1 MKKLIALISGLFALT
16 FAHTVNADVLLTV
29 SSDALGVA
37 VNSHFKTEDE
47 RLAVVSAVLERLKA
61 SPNGLSASDVWKV
74 CAIGGLDIANASGRA
89 QCESFLNNLFMF
101 ADTNYV
107 RVCTANELNAI
118 KDANIRKISKC
129 EKDFFNYTNVQMIQ
143 AVELVKLYAKKKW
156 GDDGVICSNTY
167 NKSEND
173 YWLSC
178 KSSKTGA
185 FYEFKFDDVK
195 ESVDEKIKQG
205 VADAV
210 CRIYGG
216 TSTVYTCGSVSSD
229 VCAKISADIKGFGA
243 KAEWK
248 NNRCLISYDVVTDF
262 SKLNKACGIDPLTFC
277 RKRDLQVQ
285 SNLGVYDLLRQHV
298 ADECGVQIGDVR
310 CDPSFKT
317 FRGSSGGCNLGTFAN
332 KDDIISCYAGDQQ
345 IDFLIDDVNEW
356 SDTRAKA
363 GQQGMMC
370 ITNDGTFD
378 GKNCATLD
386 QKACTALQKSNVA
399 TCPECKA
406 VEWDA
411 ENNLCIMKSA
421 RAMTRIDKAVEIGT
435 VAGVAI
441 VGVAVT
447 VVTGGSAA
455 PGVLAVVSKV
465 GTGLVITGAVAV
477 VGSEVAMTY
486 GIWDPFVKQAN
497 KCILDNDSQCA
508 EKLVIDELNRMQS
521 YSEEL
526 TDNEASALDEIFVKL
541 IKMIPDDS
549 RFWDEFYGNPEFFD
563 CSVPTN
569 PETCVVKE
577 SKQFW
582 QVARTAGNVMQ
593 IAGGALK
600 LFANAATI
608 FKESREL
615 LRLRVHALGRHKDL
629 GVLGQVNAWG
639 SQGISM
645 PNRLIPSVAAKL
657 GKAGIKSNTELV
669 KAMGWKIGQE
679 MFWNPVTQSVVQGT
693 SLNMTGLV
701 PMIIGAGGELIVKDD
716 PDFIVSR
723 SWAKGAEEPQD
734 TTPVVTPNP
743 EPNPTP
749 VVTPNPQPN
758 PTPVVTPKPE
768 PKPEP
773 TPVVTPKPE
782 PKPEPTPVVTPKP
795 EPKPGPTPVVTP
807 NPEPVRVVT
816 PHKTSSPKNAAVGAV
831 AAVASVAAVG
841 GLIGGLIVAS
851 DKEDA
856 KSTPSVKPVV
866 PDELNSVMN
875 TAVGP
880 LGTVNNNEIRLIP
893 MPTTD
898 GTNAPIVNLDGRA
911 VVVVDYRGNNL
922 PYYLDGRTRSWAP
935 LLGIGENGGWFNTY
949 TNPERTGIATID
961 SIRVILNDKITPSV
975 VLRHVTVTNSGVRFP
990 MAAYGAYAIINKLFV
1005 NGVVQSNPGVLD
1017 PASSVLYD
1025 SNYKLVYDLLK

>member
-107 RVCTANELNAI
+107 HVCDTTKKSDIA
-118 KDANIRKISKC
+118 DVNIRNMSKC
-129 EKDFFNYTNVQMIQ
+129 DKEFFKSTQVQVASGIVLAQ
-143 AVELVKLYAKKKW
+143 EYARIKLN
-156 GDDGVICSNTY
+156 DTIICSS
-167 NKSEND
+167 KFDKQGWADPD
-173 YWLSC
+173 YYLAC
-178 KSSKTGA
+178 KSTKTGA
-185 FYEFKFDDVK
+185 YYDFMFDDLE
-195 ESVDEKIKQG
+195 ESFDNVVSNNIKSS
-205 VADAV
+205 V
-210 CRIYGG
+210 CRIYDTTKYATAYEEGCKYSDCDKMSQTAKLLG
-216 TSTVYTCGSVSSD
+216 FNLRKKSV
-229 VCAKISADIKGFGA
+229 
-243 KAEWK
+243 AEGEICEFMF
-248 NNRCLISYDVVTDF
+248 NAVGDA
-262 SKLNKACGIDPLTFC
+262 SKLKKACGINNFVFQ
-277 RKRDLQVQ
+277 KGIQVKT
-285 SNLGVYDLLRQHV
+285 SMSLNSYLREYV
-298 ADECGVQIGDVR
+298 AAQCGVKMGDVV
-310 CDPSFKT
+310 CSAAAT
-317 FRGSSGGCNLGTFAN
+317 GTYVGPEHTGTN
-332 KDDIISCYAGDQQ
+332 DDILTCSVGDKQ
-345 IDFLIDDVNEW
+345 IDFVFDDINEAFKYV
-356 SDTRAKA
+356 SDA
-363 GQQGMMC
+363 GEQGVMC

-378 GKNCATLD
+378 GKNCVALD
-386 QKACTALQKSNVA
+386 KQNCEVLQKVN
-399 TCPECKA
+399 TTNCPECKS
-406 VEWDA
+406 VRWDA
-411 ENNLCIMKSA
+411 ESNLCVLDSA
-421 RAMTRIDKAVEIGT
+421 KFATNMDKTQKIAT
-435 VAGVAI
+435 VAGTVI
-441 VGVAVT
+441 VAVAAT
-447 VVTGGSAA
+447 VLSGGTAA
-455 PGVLAVVSKV
+455 PGAWAVVAV
-465 GTGLVITGAVAV
+465 AADGLVVLGGAAV
-477 VGSEVAMTY
+477 IASEAVMTF
-486 GIWDPFVKQAN
+486 GIWDPFVEKAN
-497 KCILDNDSQCA
+497 KCIVDNDAACA
-508 EKLVIDELNRMQS
+508 ERLVIDELNSMQS
-521 YSEEL
+521 YSEDL
-526 TDNEASALDEIFVKL
+526 GDREALALDEIFVKL
-541 IKMIPDDS
+541 IQMIPDDS
-549 RFWDEFYGNPEFFD
+549 RFWDDFYGNPEFFD
-563 CSVPTN
+563 CSTPNN

-577 SKQFW
+577 SAQLF
-582 QVARTAGNVMQ
+582 QIMRTAGNT
-593 IAGGALK
+593 A
-600 LFANAATI
+600 
-608 FKESREL
+608 
-615 LRLRVHALGRHKDL
+615 
-629 GVLGQVNAWG
+629 
-639 SQGISM
+639 
-645 PNRLIPSVAAKL
+645 
-657 GKAGIKSNTELV
+657 
-669 KAMGWKIGQE
+669 
-679 MFWNPVTQSVVQGT
+679 
-693 SLNMTGLV
+693 
-701 PMIIGAGGELIVKDD
+701 MIIGGFMKMMVGIGSKLVQTQNAVRARVVDNMHNKTNMLKVVNPGGSPGSLVAN
-716 PDFIVSR
+716 DFIKTLNIPGVTTNSGLVKHLGLKVGQTIWLTDAGTIITSASSGINMAGLIPITVGAGNQLYHSGRDADFVVMR

-749 VVTPNPQPN
+749 VVTPKPEPKPE

-782 PKPEPTPVVTPKP
+782 PKPGPTPVVTPKP

-841 GLIGGLIVAS
+841 GLIGGLIVAG

-1017 PASSVLYD
+1017 PASSILYD